1 MESASATGEIELS
14 IKSESETQ
22 AAAGWSRWY
31 VVTVLGLV
39 YAMNIAGVSGIPCT
53 GRRLNIRPPWPE
65 RSDRRRERRTEL
77 LP

>member
-14 IKSESETQ
+14 IESESETQ

-39 YAMNIAGVSGIPCT
+39 YAMNIADRYVVSTLMEPIRLDLHLTDPALPC
-53 GRRLNIRPPWPE
+53 
-65 RSDRRRERRTEL
+65 
-77 LP
+77 